1 MRVAYNRASLPFS
14 LNQTGTLLN
23 RYLAQFVSAIDTS
36 FDESLIDHQRLYIS
50 YETKNYLL
58 RWYIR

>member
-23 RYLAQFVSAIDTS
+23 RYLAQFVSAIDS
-36 FDESLIDHQRLYIS
+36 MYSLPYITIFS
-50 YETKNYLL
+50 LGFC
-58 RWYIR
+58 I

>member
-23 RYLAQFVSAIDTS
+23 RYLAQFVSAIDTPTVDI
-36 FDESLIDHQRLYIS
+36 FLAALVM
-50 YETKNYLL
+50 NVL
-58 RWYIR
+58 RPE